1 MQSIYVSALVF
12 LIVFGGAGLG
22 MTLRRLLPEEH
33 FSQDARVVISLSTGV
48 VVTMTGLVL
57 GMLVSSAK
65 SSYDAQRARVEQVS
79 TRIILLNRT
88 LVEYGPEADPIRSQ
102 ISGLVEATLHR
113 VWPREAFKP
122 VQLQPTDYLEKIEQ
136 QLRFLAPMNDHQAA
150 VKIKAL
156 SLVDDLRQYSWL
168 VFIETESNSLPTPL
182 LVVLVSWLVAVF
194 VSFGLVATPNPTVI
208 VSLMISALAVSSA
221 ILIILEMYTPFSG
234 ILRISSA
241 PIRDAL
247 SQIQH

>member
-1 MQSIYVSALVF
+1 
-12 LIVFGGAGLG
+12 
-22 MTLRRLLPEEH
+22 
-33 FSQDARVVISLSTGV
+33 
-48 VVTMTGLVL
+48 
-57 GMLVSSAK
+57 
-65 SSYDAQRARVEQVS
+65 
-79 TRIILLNRT
+79 
-88 LVEYGPEADPIRSQ
+88 
-102 ISGLVEATLHR
+102 
-113 VWPREAFKP
+113 
-122 VQLQPTDYLEKIEQ
+122 
-136 QLRFLAPMNDHQAA
+136 MNDHQAA